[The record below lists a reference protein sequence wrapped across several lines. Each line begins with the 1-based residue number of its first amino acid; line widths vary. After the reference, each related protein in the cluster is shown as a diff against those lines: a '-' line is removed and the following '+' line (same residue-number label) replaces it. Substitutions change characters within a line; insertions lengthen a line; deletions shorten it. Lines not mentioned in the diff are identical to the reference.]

1 MTQALSDYDIAI
13 VGAGAAGL
21 AAARTAC
28 GLGLRTVV
36 LEAKDRV
43 GGRAYT
49 ESASLGVPFD
59 HGCRWLHSASRNP
72 FVGIARSLGYA
83 PFVEQR
89 VRQVFL
95 GDRRTN
101 DAETAEWAD
110 FAQRNFKAIEKAGNA
125 GFDVPASEV
134 IERGGRWSA
143 LFDAWCAMMTAF
155 NTDAV
160 STLDYARYVDTKE
173 NWVVPQGF
181 GALIA
186 EYGAG
191 LPVTLRAPVSRVAW
205 GGPRVTLETPHGTVE
220 ARAAILTVSTAVLAG
235 GAIRFDPALPDWK
248 QSAIEAVPMGA
259 ANKIA
264 FAVRRDVFGDP
275 AGRFSIF
282 SSDKADAMHF
292 HVRPCGDPV
301 VGAYVGGRVC
311 DALEKD
317 GPEAMKALAL
327 ERLKAIFGADIEKEI
342 TGSVAT
348 GWRGD
353 PAIGGGYSLARP
365 GQAHRRADLATPL
378 ADRLFFAGEATHI
391 DFYSTAHG
399 AYFSGVAA
407 AETAAAVLG
416 ASHDGK
422 LTGRGG
428 LDDCPPGQAGE

>member
-1 MTQALSDYDIAI
+1 MTHFLSDYDIAI

-28 GLGLRTVV
+28 DQGLRAVV
-36 LEAKDRV
+36 LEAKGRV

-49 ESASLGVPFD
+49 ESASLGIPFD
-59 HGCRWLHSASRNP
+59 HGCRWFHSAGRNP
-72 FVGIARSLGYA
+72 FVGIARRLGYA
-83 PFVEQR
+83 PYLEQR

-95 GDRRTN
+95 GDRRSN
-101 DAETAEWAD
+101 DAETRDWAD
-110 FAQRNFKAIEKAGNA
+110 FAQRNFKALEAAGAA
-125 GFDVPASEV
+125 GLDVPAAQV
-134 IERGGRWSA
+134 IERGGRWSG

-173 NWVVPQGF
+173 NWVMPEGF
-181 GALIA
+181 GTLIA
-186 EYGAG
+186 RYGAG
-191 LPVTLRAPVSRVAW
+191 LPVTLDAPVSRVAW
-205 GGPRVTLETPHGTVE
+205 GGPRVMLETPQGTVE
-220 ARAAILTVSTAVLAG
+220 ARAAIVTVSTAVLAG

-248 QSAIEAVPMGA
+248 QAAIEAVPMGA
-259 ANKIA
+259 ANKLG
-264 FAVRRDVFGDP
+264 FAVRRDIFGDP

-292 HVRPCGDPV
+292 HVRPCGEPV
-301 VGAYVGGRVC
+301 VGAFVGGRVC

-348 GWRGD
+348 AWRGD
-353 PAIGGGYSLARP
+353 PAIGGGYSMARP
-365 GQAHRRADLATPL
+365 GQAHRRADLAMPL
-378 ADRLFFAGEATHI
+378 DDRLFFAGEAAHI

-399 AYFSGVAA
+399 AYLSGVAA
-407 AETAAAVLG
+407 AEAVRATL
-416 ASHDGK
+416 
-422 LTGRGG
+422 RR
-428 LDDCPPGQAGE
+428 Q

>member
-1 MTQALSDYDIAI
+1 MTEVLSDYDVAI

-28 GLGLRTVV
+28 DLGLRTVV

-72 FVGIARSLGYA
+72 FVGIARALGYA
-83 PFVEQR
+83 PYLEQR

-95 GDRRTN
+95 GDRRA
-101 DAETAEWAD
+101 DAVEIAEWTD
-110 FAQRNFKAIEKAGNA
+110 FAQRNFRAMETAGDD
-125 GFDVPASEV
+125 GRDVPATEV

-155 NTDAV
+155 NADAV

-181 GALIA
+181 GTLIA
-186 EYGAG
+186 RYGAG
-191 LPVTLRAPVSRVAW
+191 LPVTLNAPVSRISW
-205 GGPRVTLETPHGTVE
+205 GGPRLTLTTPQGTVE
-220 ARAAILTVSTAVLAG
+220 ARTAIVTASTAVLAG

-248 QSAIEAVPMGA
+248 QAAIEAMPVGA
-259 ANKIA
+259 ANKVG
-264 FAVRRDVFGDP
+264 FALRRDVFGEP
-275 AGRFSIF
+275 EGRFSIF
-282 SSDKADAMHF
+282 SSDTADAMHF

-317 GPEAMKALAL
+317 GPAAMTALAL

-342 TGSVAT
+342 AGSVAT

-353 PAIGGGYSLARP
+353 PFIGGAYSLARP

-378 ADRLFFAGEATHI
+378 AERLFFAGEATHI

-399 AYFSGVAA
+399 AYLSGVAA
-407 AETAAAVLG
+407 AEKAGAALG
-416 ASHDGK
+416 
-422 LTGRGG
+422 TR
-428 LDDCPPGQAGE
+428 